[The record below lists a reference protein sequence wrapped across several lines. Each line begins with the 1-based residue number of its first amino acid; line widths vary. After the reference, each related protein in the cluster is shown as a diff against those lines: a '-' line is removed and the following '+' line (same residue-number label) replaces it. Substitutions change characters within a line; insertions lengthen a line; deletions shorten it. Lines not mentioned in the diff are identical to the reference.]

1 MTAKIEVLDMHE
13 PVESRE
19 RQDSLISATENRAM
33 FDNIAGYYDCTNKIL
48 SFGLDYR
55 WRRFAVARLAPQ
67 AGKVYLDVGAGTG
80 DIALE
85 IANQAPGSRVVGID
99 PSEVMLEVG
108 RSKVKAAGFERD
120 ITLEVG
126 DVLGLRYDDHS
137 FDGAITSFC
146 IRNVTDR
153 RRGLSEIRR
162 VVRPGGKL
170 IILEL
175 TEPTGLLMRPMF
187 RLYANAVMPLLTK
200 LLSSV
205 SAYRY
210 LADSMAH
217 FPKPDTVL
225 ALMNEVGFVNLRYKH
240 MTGGIVTLFQGE
252 SPELAS

>member
-1 MTAKIEVLDMHE
+1 
-13 PVESRE
+13 
-19 RQDSLISATENRAM
+19 
-33 FDNIAGYYDCTNKIL
+33 
-48 SFGLDYR
+48 
-55 WRRFAVARLAPQ
+55 
-67 AGKVYLDVGAGTG
+67 
-80 DIALE
+80 
-85 IANQAPGSRVVGID
+85 
-99 PSEVMLEVG
+99 MLEVG

>member
-1 MTAKIEVLDMHE
+1 MRE
-13 PVESRE
+13 PVEPPT
-19 RQDSLISATENRAM
+19 RQDSLISATDNRAM

-48 SFGLDYR
+48 SFGLDHR

-85 IANQAPGSRVVGID
+85 IVSQVPGSRVVGID
-99 PSEVMLEVG
+99 PSEGMLVVG
-108 RSKVKAAGFERD
+108 RSKVQAAGYERD
-120 ITLEVG
+120 ITLEMG

-153 RRGLSEIRR
+153 RRGLREIRR
-162 VVRPGGKL
+162 VICPGGKIL
-170 IILEL
+170 ILEL
-175 TEPTGLLMRPMF
+175 TEPTGFIMRPMF
-187 RLYANAVMPLLTK
+187 RVYANVVMPLVTK
-200 LLSSV
+200 IMSSV

-217 FPKPDTVL
+217 FPRPDTVL
-225 ALMNEVGFVNLRYKH
+225 ALMHEAGFVNLKFTH
-240 MTGGIVTLFQGE
+240 MTGGIVTLFEGE
-252 SPELAS
+252 APPQDSSKNS